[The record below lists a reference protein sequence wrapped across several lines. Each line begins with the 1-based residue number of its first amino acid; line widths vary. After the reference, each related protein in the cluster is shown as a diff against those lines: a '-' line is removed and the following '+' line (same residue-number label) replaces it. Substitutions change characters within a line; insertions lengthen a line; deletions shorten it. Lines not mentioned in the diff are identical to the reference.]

1 MSNTLK
7 HIKENAEREEK
18 IQQLTLATTL
28 IGNICSVCAMMNG
41 DDWHKA
47 WEMFTWAGENIH
59 GDDDWTVQS
68 LFEFIIYNFNINE
81 LTKVKIQESAVL
93 IVDTNNI
100 KSPMVSLEADD
111 GFIVPIDVNGQYYG
125 VLLDYVKGRDNAE
138 CEYIWE
144 IDE

>member
-1 MSNTLK
+1 
-7 HIKENAEREEK
+7 
-18 IQQLTLATTL
+18 
-28 IGNICSVCAMMNG
+28 
-41 DDWHKA
+41 
-47 WEMFTWAGENIH
+47 
-59 GDDDWTVQS
+59 
-68 LFEFIIYNFNINE
+68 LFEFIIDNFNINE
-81 LTKVKIQESAVL
+81 LTKVKIQASAVL

>member
-1 MSNTLK
+1 MSNKIKL
-7 HIKENAEREEK
+7 IKENAEREEN

-41 DDWHKA
+41 DDWHEA
-47 WEMFTWAGENIH
+47 WKMFTWAGDNIK
-59 GDDDWTVQS
+59 GDGWTVQS
-68 LFEFIIYNFNINE
+68 LFEFIINNFNIDE
-81 LTKVKIQESAVL
+81 ITKVRIQASAVL
-93 IVDTNNI
+93 IVDTDNI

-125 VLLDYVKGRDNAE
+125 ILLDYIKGKENAE

-144 IDE
+144 